1 MVKEMDKVYTNTM
14 KLIEKLD
21 MAHSQT
27 ISFHHHLRE
36 GDQVMAT
43 VIKALHEAGLRD
55 LTLCSSSIMNC
66 HDFLVEYIKNG
77 TISSL
82 ETSGL
87 RGELGQ
93 FISDGKMDNPVI
105 IRSHG
110 SRARAVSDGERTIDV
125 AFIGASKADELGNAT
140 GIIGRN
146 AFGSLGYGIWEA
158 RNAKKTVIITDDLS
172 SKVLDHISISQS
184 ETDAVLVVEQ
194 IGTNEKIKSGALKI
208 KSDPLTMRIAEN
220 STRFLTHCG
229 IDLNEKAIQMGSGGI
244 SLQTMKN
251 LTSYLDDN
259 KIRFKFAVGG
269 ITSSLINLLEAGFV
283 EALMDVQSF
292 DPSCANSLRNNRNH
306 HEVDVNTYANPLN
319 PSNLV
324 NRLDIAILS
333 ALEMDLD
340 WNVNVI
346 TGSDGRFMGAV
357 GGHQDVAEGSDL
369 TIVVA
374 PLIRGRIPV
383 LTDRVNT
390 LVTKGQEVDVF
401 ICEYGIAVKEDRES
415 IMASLRNKG
424 IKPVQLRELYDKTVK
439 YVGIPIKPAYKDKIT
454 AIVQDRY
461 GNTLSEIKQL
471 VR

>member
-1 MVKEMDKVYTNTM
+1 MDKVYTNTM

-21 MAHSQT
+21 MDHSQT

-36 GDQVMAT
+36 GDRVMET
-43 VIKALHEAGLRD
+43 VIKALHDAGLRD
-55 LTLCSSSIMNC
+55 LTVCSSSVMNC

-77 TISSL
+77 TICNL

-87 RGELGQ
+87 RGELGK
-93 FISDGKMDNPVI
+93 FISDGGMDNPVI

-110 SRARAVSDGERTIDV
+110 SRARAVSDGERTVNV
-125 AFIGASKADELGNAT
+125 AFIAASKADELGNAT
-140 GIIGRN
+140 GIVGRN

-158 RNAKKTVIITDDLS
+158 RNAKKTVVVTDDLS

-184 ETDAVLVVEQ
+184 ETDAVLLVEQ
-194 IGTNEKIKSGALKI
+194 IGTSEKINSGALRI

-220 STRFLTHCG
+220 TARFLIHSG

-244 SLQTMKN
+244 SLQTMNN
-251 LTSYLDDN
+251 LTSYLDEKN
-259 KIRFKFAVGG
+259 IRFKFAVGG
-269 ITSSLINLLEAGFV
+269 ITRNLINLLEAGFV
-283 EALMDVQSF
+283 QALMDVQSF
-292 DPSCANSLRNNRNH
+292 DPSCAISLRDNQNH

-324 NRLDIAILS
+324 NSLDIAILS
-333 ALEMDLD
+333 ALEIDLN

-390 LVTKGQEVDVF
+390 LVTKGKEVDVF
-401 ICEYGIAVKEDRES
+401 ICEYGIAVKEDHES
-415 IMASLRNKG
+415 ILASLKNHG
-424 IKPVQLRELYDKTVK
+424 IKTLKLSELYDKTVK
-439 YVGIPIKPAYKDKIT
+439 YVDIPTKPEYKDKT
-454 AIVQDRY
+454 VAIVQDRY

-471 VR
+471 MR